1 MNKKDKNNKIIFPI
15 GLFSLLVISL
25 VSTTIGPVKITLLEI
40 LDILFNSININTNIS
55 SSEISQ
61 AFRTVIIDI
70 RLPRIIMG
78 ILVGVA
84 LGISGAILQGL
95 FRNPLVDP
103 GFIGVSSGAA
113 IGAMFI
119 IMFSHLFAIANN
131 FYIQFL
137 LPIFAMSGGLFTTI
151 LVYKMSQMSGKT
163 NIMAML
169 LSGIAINA
177 FSGSI
182 IGFLVYRASDM
193 ELRSFTFWTLGSLDN
208 SNWLIV
214 SIAFIAIL
222 IPLILSINLRKKLDI
237 FMLGDSEAGYLGLNI
252 EKLKKKIILIS
263 ALMVGVTVAFCG
275 MIGFIGLVT
284 PHLVRLIMGPSH
296 KTLIFGSAIL
306 GAIILILA
314 DFISRIIIAPAQ
326 LPIGIITSALGA
338 PFFLWLIISQKQ
350 KIRYEK

>member
-1 MNKKDKNNKIIFPI
+1 MNKKYEKNTIIFLI
-15 GLFSLLVISL
+15 GLFLLALISL
-25 VSTTIGPVKITLLEI
+25 VSTTIGPVKISI
-40 LDILFNSININTNIS
+40 LQIIDILFESININTNLS

-61 AFRTVIIDI
+61 AFKTVVIDI
-70 RLPRIIMG
+70 RLPRILMG
-78 ILVGVA
+78 IIVGIA

-95 FRNPLVDP
+95 FRNPLIDP

-113 IGAMFI
+113 IGAMFV
-119 IMFSHLFAIANN
+119 IMFSQLIAIENN

-137 LPIFAMSGGLFTTI
+137 LPVFAMSGGLSTTI

-169 LSGIAINA
+169 LSGIAVNA

-214 SIAFIAIL
+214 SIAVVSIL
-222 IPLILSINLRKKLDI
+222 IPIIISIKLRKKLDI
-237 FMLGDSEAGYLGLNI
+237 FMLGDAEAGYLGLNI
-252 EKLKKKIILIS
+252 EKLKKRIIFIS

-338 PFFLWLIISQKQ
+338 PFFLWLIVSQKQ